1 LLTAASLRR
10 SLVEAVPDL
19 SSKNLSG
26 TPGDRSAWFD
36 AGLTQLSKMDRSKK
50 SKAIGLLSGGLDSIL
65 ATKMILDM
73 GFEVIALNLKTPFC
87 CCDTDQKCYSESVAQ
102 EFNIPLKRIHGGED
116 YMQVVKNPK
125 HGYGKNMNPCIDC
138 RIFLFKKAKQL
149 MEDVDAEFIFT
160 GEVLGERPMSQRMQA
175 MRLIESESDLKGK
188 VLRPLSARLL
198 EPTLAE
204 KKGVVDRQ
212 KLLSIQGRS
221 RKPQMALAR
230 SYRIDDYPCPAGGC
244 LLTDKGFAR
253 RLRDSLDHREDS
265 SRNIFLLKI
274 GRHFRLPSQAK
285 VIAGRNQEENEA
297 LLSVARPSELKFTVQ
312 EYKSTYAILLGE
324 ATLENQTQAARIC
337 ARYCDEKGLK
347 ALTVKVWS
355 DSPERCRKLEVPPLD
370 QNTLSS
376 IRI

>member
-1 LLTAASLRR
+1 MG
-10 SLVEAVPDL
+10 
-19 SSKNLSG
+19 N
-26 TPGDRSAWFD
+26 
-36 AGLTQLSKMDRSKK
+36 SKK

-73 GFEVIALNLKTPFC
+73 GFDVVALNLKTPFC
-87 CCDTDQKCYSESVAQ
+87 CCDTNEKCYSDSVTQ

-116 YMQVVKNPK
+116 YMEVVKNPK

-138 RIFLFKKAKQL
+138 RIFLFRKAKQL
-149 MEDVDAEFIFT
+149 MEELNAEFIFT
-160 GEVLGERPMSQRMQA
+160 GEVLGERPMSQRMYA
-175 MRLIESESDLKGK
+175 MKLIERESDLKGK
-188 VLRPLSARLL
+188 VLRPLCAKLL

-212 KLLSIQGRS
+212 RLLSIQGRS

-253 RLRDSLDHREDS
+253 RLRDSLDHGEDS
-265 SRNIFLLKI
+265 LRNIYLLKI
-274 GRHFRLPSQAK
+274 GRHFRLPTKAK

-297 LLSVARPSELKFTVQ
+297 LLSVAHPSELKFTVQ
-312 EYKSTYAILLGE
+312 QYKSTYAILLGE
-324 ATLENQTQAARIC
+324 ATPENETQAARIC
-337 ARYCDEKGLK
+337 AKYCDEKRLK
-347 ALTVKVWS
+347 TLTVKIWS
-355 DSPERCRKLEVPPLD
+355 DPPEKCHEMAVPPLD
-370 QNTLSS
+370 ENLLLS